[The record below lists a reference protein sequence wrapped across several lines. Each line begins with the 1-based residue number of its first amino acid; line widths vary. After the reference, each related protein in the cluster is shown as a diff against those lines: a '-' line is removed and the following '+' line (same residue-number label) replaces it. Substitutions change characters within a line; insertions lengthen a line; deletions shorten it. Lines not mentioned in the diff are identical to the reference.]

1 MRHYEIVFLVH
12 PDQSEQVPSMITR
25 YRGLIEEQ
33 GGKIHRE
40 EDWGRRQLTHPIS
53 KIHKAHYILL
63 NIEVSQ
69 AALDELLGAFRF
81 NDAVLRHLVI
91 QRDEAVTEASPMAKS
106 GDSEDRDRSDRRSR
120 PATEAKPV
128 AVADAEKAA
137 DVSADKSADDSDKE
151 NASDTAGEESAEE
164 QATEETATADQPE
177 ATEKPESEAQEV
189 VPEVAAKDESA
200 KDESAKD
207 ESAKDESAKDESAKD
222 ESAKDEQAETTT
234 ETVSEK
240 ASG

>member
-12 PDQSEQVPSMITR
+12 PDQSEQVPSMIAR
-25 YRGLIEEQ
+25 YRGLIEDQ
-33 GGKIHRE
+33 DGKIHRE

-63 NIEVSQ
+63 NVEVSQ

-106 GDSEDRDRSDRRSR
+106 GESEDRDRSDRRSR
-120 PATEAKPV
+120 SAEEAKPVVAEEANPVAAEKAKPVAAEEAKPV
-128 AVADAEKAA
+128 AAEDAETTAA
-137 DVSADKSADDSDKE
+137 ESTE
-151 NASDTAGEESAEE
+151 ETASEESVEQVAEE
-164 QATEETATADQPE
+164 PVEEVAEESVEKQAAKETATADQPAAKKNE
-177 ATEKPESEAQEV
+177 ESEAQEV
-189 VPEVAAKDESA
+189 VSEDTAKE
-200 KDESAKD
+200 EP
-207 ESAKDESAKDESAKD
+207 
-222 ESAKDEQAETTT
+222 AEIKV
-234 ETVSEK
+234 EIAPEK